1 MSTNLI
7 YEDDTIIATIVADTP
22 RLSYLIDAENPG
34 TIVVDNAN
42 LDTQLTPSV
51 VVTQTLFDEGGVG
64 PQGPPGGYGVAYGGA
79 TGEVLTKIDNTN
91 FNTQWTPFSYN
102 YIQSTASTTWT
113 IAHNLGRKPVVNTYT
128 VGGTSLIGT
137 VTNLSNN
144 VLEISFSA
152 SVAGTAQLV

>member
-1 MSTNLI
+1 VSTNLI

-22 RLSYLIDAENPG
+22 RLSYLIDAENPD
-34 TIVVDNAN
+34 TILVVDNAN

-51 VVTQTLFDEGGVG
+51 VVTQTLFDEGGPG
-64 PQGPPGGYGVAYGGA
+64 PQGPRGYGVAYGGA
-79 TGEVLTKIDNTN
+79 TGDVLTKIDNTD

-152 SVAGTAQLV
+152 SVAGTARLV

>member
-22 RLSYLIDAENPG
+22 RLSYLIDAENPD
-34 TIVVDNAN
+34 TILTVDNAN
-42 LDTQLTPSV
+42 LDTQLTPTIV
-51 VVTQTLFDEGGVG
+51 ITHAIKDEGGVG
-64 PQGPPGGYGVAYGGA
+64 PQGPGIPAGGVSGD
-79 TGEVLTKIDNTN
+79 VLVKIDSTN
-91 FNTQWTPFSYN
+91 YHTQWAASSYN
-102 YIQSTASTTWT
+102 YVQTLPSTTWT
-113 IAHNLGRKPVVNTYT
+113 IAHNLGKKPIVMTYT

-152 SVAGTAQLV
+152 AVAGTARLI